1 MRLAERKGSSAVA
14 KAIIVKSGMRKKT
27 IDLLTAFFGVIQT
40 SPLTSRPCRDQ
51 QSVIRK
57 TLFCQWHVAAERD
70 KFHRSSGFCS
80 IRKPPRGQAAGT
92 AVTEMATGLRQL
104 TIKPRREAASAPVW

>member
-14 KAIIVKSGMRKKT
+14 KAIIVKSGIRKKT

-40 SPLTSRPCRDQ
+40 SPLTGGPCRDQ

-57 TLFCQWHVAAERD
+57 AICCQWHVAAETD
-70 KFHRSSGFCS
+70 KILYASRRSAPNA
-80 IRKPPRGQAAGT
+80 KPPRSARRHGGCTSLWQAC
-92 AVTEMATGLRQL
+92 V
-104 TIKPRREAASAPVW
+104 S